1 MDQDAKL
8 IYLTIPTATA
18 NRTLSVS
25 EVISHYSKA
34 IEYDRGNIN
43 KQDEKFAY
51 EMRDERKRRATF
63 QNFQPWKYS
72 NAVGWMLAKFGFF
85 SRCDVLQAELVMCS
99 FCKCKFKFIVG
110 LEPPYS
116 DDIVLMGIN
125 LLLRK
130 HSILSHTC
138 PRSLGLSGDNI
149 KIPPI
154 CYSEPCLPDEIKHCS
169 VDVVSSQEQDN
180 TVDVDS
186 SQEQDDTMDGDSSQ
200 EQDDT
205 ASDEYCDDELSLG
218 LEELNEENPD
228 PDPPYT
234 TDIFSAILP
243 VIGPLVHYRMPDE
256 LRGVT
261 GKR

>member
-1 MDQDAKL
+1 
-8 IYLTIPTATA
+8 LTIPTATA

-116 DDIVLMGIN
+116 DDTELKGIN
-125 LLLRK
+125 LLLLK

-149 KIPPI
+149 KTSTM
-154 CYSEPCLPDEIKHCS
+154 CYSESSPPDEIKHCS
-169 VDVVSSQEQDN
+169 VDI
-180 TVDVDS
+180 DS
-186 SQEQDDTMDGDSSQ
+186 AE

-205 ASDEYCDDELSLG
+205 ASDEYCNEESSLRLDELKD
-218 LEELNEENPD
+218 EN

-234 TDIFSAILP
+234 NDIFSAMMP
-243 VIGPLVHYRMPDE
+243 FIGPLGPYRKTDE
-256 LRGVT
+256 LRGVS
-261 GKR
+261 GM